1 MVHVEVRL
9 CQNSAAAVEMAY
21 WAHTWSEPGMAG
33 MGERGRDSKA
43 DWHSGARV
51 GTLALVR

>member
-1 MVHVEVRL
+1 VHVEVRL